1 VKLALRHTGFAYFF
15 ALSRA
20 GAAALL
26 VLALGACHNDTAKP
40 KQPPPPQVSVVTV
53 APKDIPVTW
62 QFVGRTQGFRDVQV
76 RARVTGI
83 LLKRAYTEGG
93 FVKKGTLLF
102 QIDPAQF
109 KAMLDQQQGVVAQ
122 AEATLANANRNVA
135 RLKPLFN
142 AHAVSRKDLDDALSA
157 QAVAKANL
165 ESARAQLQQAQL
177 NLDYT
182 RVVAPISGL
191 TGKANQSEGSL
202 VTAEQTSPLTTISQ
216 TDPIYVYFSFAD
228 NDYLNIRNEVAAK
241 QMAFPPDGNFDV
253 TLELGDGSTYAAH
266 GRIDFR
272 DYRIDP
278 NTGTIQARAEFPN
291 PDGQLVPNQFVRVI
305 VNGAQYPHAIA
316 VPQRAVLQGQGGQFV
331 YVVDKD
337 GKAER
342 RPVKAGTWIGTDWM
356 INDGLAAGDR
366 VIVDGVQKVR
376 PGAAVSIAPAQ
387 APPAG
392 GTAGNAAA
400 AAK

>member
-1 VKLALRHTGFAYFF
+1 MT
-15 ALSRA
+15 
-20 GAAALL
+20 
-26 VLALGACHNDTAKP
+26 LALGACHNPSAAPKP
-40 KQPPPPQVSVVTV
+40 PPPPQVSVTTVT
-53 APKDIPVTW
+53 PHDIPVTW
-62 QFVGRTQGFRDVQV
+62 EFVGRTQGFRDVQV
-76 RARVTGI
+76 RARVTGV
-83 LLKRAYTEGG
+83 LLKRTYTEGS

-102 QIDPAQF
+102 EIDPAQF
-109 KAMLDQQQGVVAQ
+109 KAVLDQQQGVVAQ

-135 RLKPLFN
+135 RLQPLYK

-202 VTAEQTSPLTTISQ
+202 VTAGQTSPLTTISQ

-228 NDYLNIRNEVAAK
+228 DDYLKIRNEVAAK
-241 QMAFPPDGNFDV
+241 QMTFPPDGNFDV

-272 DYRIDP
+272 DNRIDA

-305 VNGAQYPHAIA
+305 VNGAQYPQAIA
-316 VPQRAVLQGQGGQFV
+316 IPQRAVLQGQGGQFV
-331 YVVDKD
+331 YVVDKN

-342 RPVKAGTWIGTDWM
+342 RAVKVGEWIGTDWL
-356 INDGLAAGDR
+356 IHDGLAAGDR

-387 APPAG
+387 TAPPGKPAPD
-392 GTAGNAAA
+392 TAASVG
-400 AAK
+400 

>member
-1 VKLALRHTGFAYFF
+1 MNPALR
-15 ALSRA
+15 RA
-20 GAAALL
+20 GHASCLSFLFRLGAGALIL
-26 VLALGACHNDTAKP
+26 LGLGACHNPPAAP
-40 KQPPPPQVSVVTV
+40 KQPPPPQVSVITVT
-53 APKDIPVTW
+53 PHDIPVTW

-272 DYRIDP
+272 DNRIDP
-278 NTGTIQARAEFPN
+278 NTGT
-291 PDGQLVPNQFVRVI
+291 
-305 VNGAQYPHAIA
+305 
-316 VPQRAVLQGQGGQFV
+316 
-331 YVVDKD
+331 
-337 GKAER
+337 
-342 RPVKAGTWIGTDWM
+342 
-356 INDGLAAGDR
+356 
-366 VIVDGVQKVR
+366 
-376 PGAAVSIAPAQ
+376 
-387 APPAG
+387 
-392 GTAGNAAA
+392 
-400 AAK
+400 